1 MLSNTPN
8 KCKKL
13 SNNIYEHISIFTR
26 NILNMSKY
34 TTSAQVQYTQG
45 HTTDADLRQKVMVRT
60 CNKQNGRQ
68 NKKHNMKSHKNSGTY
83 HKRKFYQLSIFLH
96 LNYKR
101 L

>member
-34 TTSAQVQYTQG
+34 TTPAQAQYTQG
-45 HTTDADLRQKVMVRT
+45 HMIDTDLRQKVTVRT
-60 CNKQNGRQ
+60 CKKRNGRQ
-68 NKKHNMKSHKNSGTY
+68 KIKSIT
-83 HKRKFYQLSIFLH
+83 
-96 LNYKR
+96 
-101 L
+101 